1 MLYKDISIFLQKI
14 TMIMEEKVDR
24 FKTTKRVAILGIF
37 ANIFLLA
44 IKLAAG
50 FFSRSQAMIADG
62 FNSAGDVFASIMT
75 LVGNS
80 IASRPEDSDH
90 PYGHG
95 KAEYIFSMII
105 SISLM
110 IVSFTIFKSALS
122 SILNKSIFEASWFL
136 ITVAVITIIVKLLL
150 FIYTNRVG
158 KILNNLLVLA
168 NSEDHRNDVFVTSGT
183 IFGIIMGYLGITWV
197 DGAVGICISVWIFY
211 TGIRVFISSFRV
223 LMDTDMDPTLKE
235 NTYKLVKSIRGV
247 DHIDSIN
254 AKPVGVGFIMIIKVS
269 VDGEMSVNESHK
281 IASEIKAKVK
291 DIKDVKDAVVH
302 INPC

>member
-1 MLYKDISIFLQKI
+1 M
-14 TMIMEEKVDR
+14 DR
-24 FKTTKRVAILGIF
+24 FKITRLVAILGII
-37 ANIFLLA
+37 ANIFLLS

-50 FFSRSQAMIADG
+50 FISHSQAMIADG

-80 IASRPEDSDH
+80 IASRPEDNDH

-110 IVSFTIFKSALS
+110 FVSFTIFKSSLS
-122 SILNKSIFEASWFL
+122 SMINKSAFTVSWFL
-136 ITVAVITIIVKLLL
+136 ITVAIITIAVKLSLYL
-150 FIYTNRVG
+150 YTSKVG
-158 KILNNLLVLA
+158 KKLDNLLVLA

-183 IFGIIMGYLGITWV
+183 MLGIVMGYFGIRWV
-197 DGAVGICISVWIFY
+197 DGAVGICISLWIFY
-211 TGIRVFISSFRV
+211 TGIKIFISSFKV
-223 LMDTDMDPTLKE
+223 LMDTNMDTEFKDNTLK
-235 NTYKLVKSIRGV
+235 LIQSIHGV

-254 AKPVGVGFIMIIKVS
+254 AKPVGAGFILLVKVS
-269 VDGEMSVNESHK
+269 VDGKMSVNESHK
-281 IASEIKAKVK
+281 IAAEVKEKVRGIKG
-291 DIKDVKDAVVH
+291 IKDAVVH

>member
-1 MLYKDISIFLQKI
+1 M
-14 TMIMEEKVDR
+14 DR
-24 FKTTKRVAILGIF
+24 FKTTKRVAVLGIV
-37 ANIFLLA
+37 ANLLLLT
-44 IKLAAG
+44 IKLIAG

-105 SISLM
+105 SLSLM
-110 IVSFTIFKSALS
+110 FVSFTIFKSAFS
-122 SILNKSIFEASWFL
+122 SILNKSTFTASWYL
-136 ITVAVITIIVKLLL
+136 ITVAIITIVVKLTL
-150 FIYTNRVG
+150 FIYTNRLG
-158 KILNNLLVLA
+158 KLLNNLLVIA

-183 IFGIIMGYLGITWV
+183 ILGIVMGYFGITWV
-197 DGAVGICISVWIFY
+197 DGAVGICISIWIFY
-211 TGIRVFISSFRV
+211 TGIKIFISSFRV
-223 LMDTDMDPTLKE
+223 LMDTNMDPSLKE
-235 NTYKLVKSIRGV
+235 NTYELIENIEGV
-247 DHIDSIN
+247 NHIDSIN
-254 AKPVGVGFIMIIKVS
+254 AKPVGAGFIMIIKVS

-281 IASEIKAKVK
+281 IASIIKAQVK

>member
-1 MLYKDISIFLQKI
+1 M
-14 TMIMEEKVDR
+14 DR
-24 FKTTKRVAILGIF
+24 FKTTKRVAVLGIV
-37 ANIFLLA
+37 ANLILLT
-44 IKLAAG
+44 IKLFAG

-105 SISLM
+105 SLSLM
-110 IVSFTIFKSALS
+110 FVSFTIFKSALS
-122 SILNKSIFEASWFL
+122 SILNKSTFKASWFL
-136 ITVAVITIIVKLLL
+136 IAVAIITIVVKLSL

-158 KILNNLLVLA
+158 KTLNNLLVLA
-168 NSEDHRNDVFVTSGT
+168 NSEDHRNDMFVTSGT
-183 IFGIIMGYLGITWV
+183 IFGIVMGSFGVTWV
-197 DGAVGICISVWIFY
+197 DGVVGICISIWIFY
-211 TGIRVFISSFRV
+211 TGIRIFISSFRV
-223 LMDTDMDPTLKE
+223 LMDTNMDPTLKD
-235 NTYKLVKSIRGV
+235 NTFKLVEHINGV

-254 AKPVGVGFIMIIKVS
+254 AKPVGAGFIMLIKVS

-281 IASEIKAKVK
+281 ISAEIKAQVK

>member
-1 MLYKDISIFLQKI
+1 
-14 TMIMEEKVDR
+14 MEVNMDR
-24 FKTTKRVAILGIF
+24 FKTTRIVAVLGIS

-44 IKLAAG
+44 LKLAAG
-50 FFSRSQAMIADG
+50 FLSRSQAMIADG

-80 IASRPEDSDH
+80 IASRPEDNDH

-110 IVSFTIFKSALS
+110 FVSYTIFKSSLS
-122 SILNKSIFEASWFL
+122 SILNKTAFTVSWFL
-136 ITVAVITIIVKLLL
+136 IAVAVITIVVKLTL
-150 FIYTNRVG
+150 FIYTSRIG
-158 KILNNLLVLA
+158 KQMDNLLVIA

-183 IFGIIMGYLGITWV
+183 ILGILMGYLGVAWV
-197 DGAVGICISVWIFY
+197 DGAVGICISLWIFY
-211 TGIRVFISSFRV
+211 TGIKIFISSFKV
-223 LMDTDMDPTLKE
+223 LMDTNIDPDFIE
-235 NTYKLVKSIRGV
+235 NTSELIQSIPGV

-254 AKPVGVGFIMIIKVS
+254 AKPVGAGFILLVKVS

-281 IASEIKAKVK
+281 IAGVIKARAK
-291 DIKDVKDAVVH
+291 DIKGIKDAVVH

>member
-1 MLYKDISIFLQKI
+1 M
-14 TMIMEEKVDR
+14 DR
-24 FKTTKRVAILGIF
+24 FKTTKKVAILGIF

-50 FFSRSQAMIADG
+50 FISRSQAMIADG

-105 SISLM
+105 SMSL
-110 IVSFTIFKSALS
+110 IFVSFTIFKSALS
-122 SILNKSIFEASWFL
+122 SIINKSSFEASWFL
-136 ITVAVITIIVKLLL
+136 ITVAIVTIVVKLLM

-158 KILNNLLVLA
+158 KTLDNLLVLA
-168 NSEDHRNDVFVTSGT
+168 NSEDHRNDVFVTAGT
-183 IFGIIMGYLGITWV
+183 LFGIMMGYFGIAWV
-197 DGAVGICISVWIFY
+197 DGVVGICISIWIAY
-211 TGIRVFISSFRV
+211 TGIRIFISSFRV
-223 LMDTDMDPTLKE
+223 LMDTNMDPALKE
-235 NTYKLVKSIRGV
+235 NTFRLVEHINGV

-254 AKPVGVGFIMIIKVS
+254 AKPVGAGFIMLIKVS

-281 IASEIKAKVK
+281 ISAEIKAQVK
-291 DIKDVKDAVVH
+291 GMKGVKDAVVH

>member
-1 MLYKDISIFLQKI
+1 M
-14 TMIMEEKVDR
+14 DR
-24 FKTTKRVAILGIF
+24 FKTTRIVAVLGIS

-44 IKLAAG
+44 LKLAAG
-50 FFSRSQAMIADG
+50 FLSRSQAMIADG

-80 IASRPEDSDH
+80 IASRPEDNDH

-110 IVSFTIFKSALS
+110 FVSYTIFKSSLS
-122 SILNKSIFEASWFL
+122 SILNKTAFTVSWFL
-136 ITVAVITIIVKLLL
+136 IAVAVITIVVKLTL
-150 FIYTNRVG
+150 FIYTSRIG
-158 KILNNLLVLA
+158 KQMDNLLVIA

-183 IFGIIMGYLGITWV
+183 ILGILMGYLGVAWV
-197 DGAVGICISVWIFY
+197 DGAVGICISLWIFY
-211 TGIRVFISSFRV
+211 TGIKIFISSFKV
-223 LMDTDMDPTLKE
+223 LMDTNIDPDFIE
-235 NTYKLVKSIRGV
+235 NTSELIQSIPGV

-254 AKPVGVGFIMIIKVS
+254 AKPVGAGFILLVKVS

-281 IASEIKAKVK
+281 IAGVIKARAK
-291 DIKDVKDAVVH
+291 DIKGIKDAVVH

>member
-1 MLYKDISIFLQKI
+1 M
-14 TMIMEEKVDR
+14 DR
-24 FKTTKRVAILGIF
+24 FKTTKRVAVLGIV
-37 ANIFLLA
+37 ANVLLLS
-44 IKLAAG
+44 IKLIAG

-75 LVGNS
+75 LVGNT

-110 IVSFTIFKSALS
+110 FVSFTIFKSALS
-122 SILNKSIFEASWFL
+122 SILNKSSFVASWFL
-136 ITVAVITIIVKLLL
+136 IAVAIITIVFKLSL
-150 FIYTNRVG
+150 FIYTNRIG
-158 KILNNLLVLA
+158 KTLNNLLVLA

-183 IFGIIMGYLGITWV
+183 IFGIIMGYFGVTWV
-197 DGAVGICISVWIFY
+197 DGTVGICISIWIFY
-211 TGIRVFISSFRV
+211 TGIRIFISSFRV
-223 LMDTDMDPTLKE
+223 LMDTNMDPKLKE
-235 NTYKLVKSIRGV
+235 NTCKLVQSINGV

-254 AKPVGVGFIMIIKVS
+254 AKPVGAGFIMIIKVS
-269 VDGEMSVNESHK
+269 VDGEMSVKESHK
-281 IASEIKAKVK
+281 IASIIRAQVR

>member
-1 MLYKDISIFLQKI
+1 M
-14 TMIMEEKVDR
+14 DR
-24 FKTTKRVAILGIF
+24 FKTTKRVAVLGII
-37 ANIFLLA
+37 ANLLLLA
-44 IKLAAG
+44 IKLVAG

-105 SISLM
+105 SFSLM
-110 IVSFTIFKSALS
+110 FVSFTIFKSALS
-122 SILNKSIFEASWFL
+122 SILNKSIFVASGFL
-136 ITVAVITIIVKLLL
+136 IAVAVITIVVKLLL

-158 KILNNLLVLA
+158 KTLNNLLVLA
-168 NSEDHRNDVFVTSGT
+168 NSEDHRNDIFITSGT
-183 IFGIIMGYLGITWV
+183 IFGIIMGYSGVTWV
-197 DGAVGICISVWIFY
+197 DGAVGICISIWIFY
-211 TGIRVFISSFRV
+211 TGIRIFISSFRV
-223 LMDTDMDPTLKE
+223 LMDTNMDQTLKE
-235 NTYKLVKSIRGV
+235 NTCKLVQSIKGV

-254 AKPVGVGFIMIIKVS
+254 AKPVGAGFIMIIKVS

-281 IASEIKAKVK
+281 IASMIKAQVK
-291 DIKDVKDAVVH
+291 DIKVVKDAVVH

>member
-1 MLYKDISIFLQKI
+1 M
-14 TMIMEEKVDR
+14 DR
-24 FKTTKRVAILGIF
+24 FKTTKRVAILGIV

-44 IKLAAG
+44 IKLVAG

-110 IVSFTIFKSALS
+110 IVSFTIFKNSLS
-122 SILNKSIFEASWFL
+122 SIINKSTFEASWFL
-136 ITVAVITIIVKLLL
+136 IVVAIITIIVKLVL
-150 FIYTNRVG
+150 FLYTNRIG
-158 KILNNLLVLA
+158 KALENLLVIA
-168 NSEDHRNDVFVTSGT
+168 NSEDHRNDVFVTTGT
-183 IFGIIMGYLGITWV
+183 ILGIVMGYFGIAWV
-197 DGAVGICISVWIFY
+197 DGAVGICISIWIFY
-211 TGIRVFISSFRV
+211 TGIKIFISAFRV
-223 LMDTDMDPTLKE
+223 LMDTNMDPTLKE
-235 NTYKLVKSIRGV
+235 DTFNLVKNVKGV

-254 AKPVGVGFIMIIKVS
+254 AKPVGAGFIMLIKVS

-281 IASEIKAKVK
+281 IASEIKLQVK
-291 DIKDVKDAVVH
+291 DMKGVRDAVVH